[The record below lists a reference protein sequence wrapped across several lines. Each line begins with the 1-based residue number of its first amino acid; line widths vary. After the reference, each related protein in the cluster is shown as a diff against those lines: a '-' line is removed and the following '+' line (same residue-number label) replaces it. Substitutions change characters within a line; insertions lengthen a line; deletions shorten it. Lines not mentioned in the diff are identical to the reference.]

1 MTKEIFYKKRV
12 SPKGKVSYIPVSE
25 YDSNLM
31 DALPDGA
38 HLIMSYPGGKSRRY
52 NIDPAYAPMIAAGRI
67 AEDAVS
73 RAVMQASEL
82 RRSYKLRQNP
92 LTPEQKAAWEHL
104 VEVFGDEAKALE
116 WPSAREVAD
125 EGVKAMVVEAEKLMT
140 NEGVRQA
147 YEHFMLLCKLTKE
160 NP

>member
-1 MTKEIFYKKRV
+1 MTVEVFYKRKV
-12 SPKGKVSYIPVSE
+12 SPKGRVKYVPVRE
-25 YDSNLM
+25 YDDKLM
-31 DALPDGA
+31 DSFTEGT
-38 HLIMSYPGGKSRRY
+38 HLVISYPGGGSRRY
-52 NIDPAYAPMIAAGRI
+52 DIDPAHAPMIAAGRV
-67 AEDAVS
+67 AEDAIS

-116 WPSAREVAD
+116 WPSAREVAE
-125 EGVKAMVVEAEKLMT
+125 EGVKAMIVEAEKLMT

>member
-1 MTKEIFYKKRV
+1 MTVEVFYKREV
-12 SPKGKVSYIPVSE
+12 SPKGRVKYVPVSE
-25 YDSNLM
+25 YDGNLI
-31 DALPDGA
+31 DSFKEGT
-38 HLIMSYPGGKSRRY
+38 HLVISYPGGGSRRY
-52 NIDPAYAPMIAAGRI
+52 DIDPAHAPMIAAGRV
-67 AEDAVS
+67 AEDAIS

-82 RRSYKLRQNP
+82 RRCYKLRQNP

-116 WPSAREVAD
+116 WPSAREVAE
-125 EGVKAMVVEAEKLMT
+125 EGVKAMIVEAEKLMT